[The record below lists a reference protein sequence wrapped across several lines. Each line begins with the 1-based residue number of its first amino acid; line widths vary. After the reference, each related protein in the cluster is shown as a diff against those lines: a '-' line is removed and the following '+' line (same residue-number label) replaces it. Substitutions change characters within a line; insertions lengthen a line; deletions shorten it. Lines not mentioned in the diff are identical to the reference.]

1 MSKQKSFWDTK
12 ATIHIPLTERDLY
25 VLDLLAEQEGKRR
38 AEIIENALYNLKT
51 FKKLLK
57 EFDKQKFEMW

>member
-12 ATIHIPLTERDLY
+12 ATIHIPLTEKDLY

-38 AEIIENALYNLKT
+38 AEIIEEGLNKIKKFRELK
-51 FKKLLK
+51 K
-57 EFDKQKFEMW
+57 EFDTKNML